1 MDAPRKSD
9 ENQEDPAV
17 HPVSGTVRLLRPG
30 HPAFSR
36 LLSFLPGEIAGDRTP
51 LCPFCGAGT
60 EDCTCGRH
68 RRHFDRCASLFITR
82 TLSKKGSSSS
92 RNTGVRNPLLFSRSG
107 WLRCSSGN
115 GAAPTWTGSCRSR
128 CARRKSGSGGH
139 NQSRLL
145 TKALSGYLNAPVSDV
160 LVKIAA
166 IRPQKELTALERGG
180 NVLGA
185 YDVREDALRNR
196 ALEGARL
203 LLVDDVITTGATLDE
218 CAKVLKIA
226 GAAEVLALTA
236 ARARLRSS
244 NK

>member
-1 MDAPRKSD
+1 M
-9 ENQEDPAV
+9 
-17 HPVSGTVRLLRPG
+17 
-30 HPAFSR
+30 
-36 LLSFLPGEIAGDRTP
+36 
-51 LCPFCGAGT
+51 
-60 EDCTCGRH
+60 
-68 RRHFDRCASLFITR
+68 
-82 TLSKKGSSSS
+82 
-92 RNTGVRNPLLFSRSG
+92 
-107 WLRCSSGN
+107 
-115 GAAPTWTGSCRSR
+115 
-128 CARRKSGSGGH
+128 
-139 NQSRLL
+139 
-145 TKALSGYLNAPVSDV
+145 SDV

-185 YDVREDALRNR
+185 YDVREDALQNR

>member
-17 HPVSGTVRLLRPG
+17 HSVSGTVRLLRPG

-51 LCPFCGAGT
+51 FMSFLRC
-60 EDCTCGRH
+60 R
-68 RRHFDRCASLFITR
+68 DRGLHLRTAPPSLRPLRLLLFITR

-128 CARRKSGSGGH
+128 CA
-139 NQSRLL
+139 
-145 TKALSGYLNAPVSDV
+145 
-160 LVKIAA
+160 
-166 IRPQKELTALERGG
+166 GG
-180 NVLGA
+180 NP
-185 YDVREDALRNR
+185 E
-196 ALEGARL
+196 
-203 LLVDDVITTGATLDE
+203 
-218 CAKVLKIA
+218 A
-226 GAAEVLALTA
+226 GAQPKPA
-236 ARARLRSS
+236 ADQGPVRISERAGERRAR
-244 NK
+244 

>member
-1 MDAPRKSD
+1 MPRVK
-9 ENQEDPAV
+9 AMK
-17 HPVSGTVRLLRPG
+17 TKRI
-30 HPAFSR
+30 
-36 LLSFLPGEIAGDRTP
+36 LLSILFPERCACCGRVIPPSAGCCPSCLEKLPVIEPP

-68 RRHFDRCASLFITR
+68 RRHFDRCASPFYYEDPVKEGI
-82 TLSKKGSSSS
+82 
-92 RNTGVRNPLLFSRSG
+92 LLFKEYGSAESAAFFAERMAEVF
-107 WLRCSSGN
+107 LRE
-115 GAAPTWTGSCRSR
+115 WGSPYLDGIVPVPM
-128 CARRKSGSGGH
+128 RKEEIRKRGH

-145 TKALSGYLNAPVSDV
+145 AKALSGYLNAPVIDV

-185 YDVREDALRNR
+185 YDVREDALQNR